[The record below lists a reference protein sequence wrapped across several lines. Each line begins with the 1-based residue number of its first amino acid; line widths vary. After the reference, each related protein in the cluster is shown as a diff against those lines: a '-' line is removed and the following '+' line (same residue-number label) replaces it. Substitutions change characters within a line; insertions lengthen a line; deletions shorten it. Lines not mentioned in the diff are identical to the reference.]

1 MLDVIAASCYL
12 RLTHFPVLIRTIIF
26 VDPLNCGKGFSATGI
41 KFNVHPKNEM
51 NLPLCGEEAPK

>member
-1 MLDVIAASCYL
+1 L

-26 VDPLNCGKGFSATGI
+26 LDPLNCGKGFSATGI

-51 NLPLCGEEAPK
+51 NLPLCGAEAPK